1 MLAGLEWL
9 HAQGV
14 CHRDIKGANLL
25 ITKDGQVKLAD
36 FGVAGRVDASAK
48 PAAEQAGAPV
58 GTPYWMAPEIIQ
70 MEPFTT
76 ASDIWSLG
84 CTVLEL
90 LTGEPPYF
98 ELRPVNALYRIVHN
112 TDPPIPETADIAE
125 IQPRASR
132 EMALSPV
139 PETVHSGCSTTVC
152 SRNE

>member
-58 GTPYWMAPEIIQ
+58 GTPYWMAPEIIRTMQ
-70 MEPFTT
+70 EVSQPVSQLPLLNTCVYFVPQPRSVTVDVLPQLRQKSVTALHGLNLSRRNRFHSSPPFQ
-76 ASDIWSLG
+76 
-84 CTVLEL
+84 
-90 LTGEPPYF
+90 
-98 ELRPVNALYRIVHN
+98 RPVS
-112 TDPPIPETADIAE
+112 TAD
-125 IQPRASR
+125 PHR
-132 EMALSPV
+132 
-139 PETVHSGCSTTVC
+139 
-152 SRNE
+152 